1 MRRGFMKTESEQI
14 KLLQVVTL
22 SELGG
27 AQKVVYHI
35 AAGLEPER
43 FAVTVACAPGGEL
56 VRWLK
61 ELPQVVKVV
70 EVPALKRNLS
80 PLNDLRAFW
89 QLYRLM
95 RRDRYGIVHCH
106 SSKAGIL
113 GRLAAYLAGVK
124 RIYFT
129 VHGWGINR
137 YQSLPVRFFYAWAER
152 LAGAVSTKVICV
164 SRRDYEKACSW
175 RLAAADK
182 LAVIYNGLPAAEALP
197 GTLRR
202 ELRLSESDILIG
214 TVVRLAPPKE
224 VLFLLE
230 VARRM
235 VDRPDVFFVLIGD
248 GPLRPE
254 CEAFVRR
261 HGLEKKVFM
270 PGTRAD
276 APAVLCDLDIFVLF
290 SRWEGL
296 PLTVIEAMQA
306 GLPVVANAVGGV
318 GEQVVHGETG
328 LLIDALEP
336 AAAERALRELIAGP
350 DKRRQMG
357 KRGRQRAAEL
367 FSLPEMVARYR
378 QLYLGIM

>member
-1 MRRGFMKTESEQI
+1 MVTEPGRV
-14 KLLQVVTL
+14 KLLQVITL

-56 VRWLK
+56 VRWLE
-61 ELPQVVKVV
+61 ELPQGVKVV
-70 EVPALKRNLS
+70 EMPALKRNPS
-80 PLNDLRAFW
+80 PLNDLKAFW

-95 RRDRYGIVHCH
+95 RREKYNIVHCH

-113 GRLAAYLAGVK
+113 GRLAAYLAGVPK
-124 RIYFT
+124 IYFT
-129 VHGWGINR
+129 VHGWGVNR

-164 SRRDYEKACSW
+164 SRRDFAKARSW
-175 RLAAADK
+175 KLTAADK
-182 LAVIYNGLPAAEALP
+182 LAVIYNGLPAAGALP
-197 GTLRR
+197 GDLRR
-202 ELRLSESDILIG
+202 ELGLSAGDILIG
-214 TVVRLAPPKE
+214 TVARLAPPKE

-235 VDRPDVFFVLIGD
+235 ADRPDVFFVLIGD
-248 GPLRPE
+248 GPLRTE
-254 CEAFVRR
+254 CMAFIKR
-261 HGLEKKVFM
+261 HGLEKKVFL
-270 PGTRAD
+270 PGTRED
-276 APAVLCDLDIFVLF
+276 APGLLADLDIFVLF

-306 GLPVVANAVGGV
+306 GLPVVASAVGGV
-318 GEQVVHGETG
+318 GEQVAHGETG
-328 LLIDALEP
+328 LLIEALDP
-336 AAAERALRELIAGP
+336 AAAERALRELIADP
-350 DKRRQMG
+350 ARRKQMG
-357 KRGRQRAAEL
+357 ERGRLRAAEL

-378 QLYLGIM
+378 QLYLGEC